1 MKKVMMILLAQ
12 TILLSFC
19 LAGPAPQG
27 SASQQT
33 PGVYD
38 TWVATDGLGRSLPS
52 AEEAGDTRTDKYVGL
67 FYFICHDDP
76 QNGGSGTLIDNSK
89 VFAEGGLFAVWEMLL
104 QDQTHVWGEPYFG
117 YYVNTDEWVY
127 RKHAAMFSALNIDFI
142 FVDLSNS
149 FLHGEGLFILFETW
163 HKIREEGGTTPQI
176 ALFCGWRPSTAR
188 FTLDAVW
195 ERIYQNESYRD
206 LFFEWEGKPLF
217 LGSPADLTQEYLDFF
232 TIRESWVGTGSSS
245 EYVYT
250 GVNQWNWFD
259 PYPQTV
265 GKNAR
270 GENEHISVSAAG
282 HANSDTSRSYVGD
295 GGALSAQNADFGFS
309 LTTTGEGLF
318 FQQQWEYALQVDP
331 MVITITGWNEFS
343 VGAQSNL
350 GEGQV
355 MAGTYHV
362 NFSDPQYDRHYID
375 LFNTEFS
382 RDIEP
387 INGFFNDNYYYQM
400 ASYIRKFKGTA
411 AVPCAE
417 GGRDIDLSAPYEE
430 QWADVGP
437 LFCDTV
443 GDITHRDSPSLEN
456 VYRYVNTTG
465 RNDIVSV
472 KVSKENGY
480 TAFLITCAEELVYG
494 AEGVAGR
501 AGIDFKE
508 PEDGAL
514 QTFVNASEGDVSEAG
529 SNWMNLLIDSDQN
542 ADTGWEGYDYILNRS
557 RDGKTVSV
565 ERFLYNSWEFE
576 RVGQAEYVIDGE
588 NLIIRVADS
597 LVGLEGRDQFDFKA
611 ADNSVAD
618 GDVLKFMTLGD
629 AAPDNR
635 FNFLY
640 IKQSGGSGGH
650 GEGVSAAVFKG
661 IGICAG
667 ILILAG
673 LCVAAVKACVAKRK
687 K

>member
-1 MKKVMMILLAQ
+1 MNKVIRMILAE
-12 TILLSFC
+12 IIIFSVC
-19 LAGPAPQG
+19 LAGPVLQGTAPQ
-27 SASQQT
+27 QI

-38 TWVATDGLGRSLPS
+38 TWVATDGMGRSLPHA
-52 AEEAGDTRTDKYVGL
+52 AETGAVRTDKYVGL

-104 QDQTHVWGEPYFG
+104 QDQPHVWGEPYFG
-117 YYVNTDEWVY
+117 YYVNTDEWIY
-127 RKHAAMFSALNIDFI
+127 RKHAAMFSALDIDFI

-149 FLHGEGLFILFETW
+149 YLHGEGLFVLFETW
-163 HKIREEGGTTPQI
+163 HRIREEGGKTPQI

-188 FTLDAVW
+188 FTLDNTW
-195 ERIYQNESYRD
+195 ERIYQNEAYRD

-232 TIRESWVGTGSSS
+232 TIRESWVGTGTTS
-245 EYVYT
+245 EYAYT
-250 GVNQWNWFD
+250 GINQWNWFD
-259 PYPQTV
+259 TYPQTV
-265 GKNAR
+265 GKNIR

-282 HANSDTSRSYVGD
+282 HANSDTSRSYVGA

-309 LTTTGEGLF
+309 LPTTGDGLF

-355 MAGTYHV
+355 MAGTYRV

-387 INGFFNDNYYYQM
+387 INGFFNDHYYYQM
-400 ASYIRKFKGTA
+400 AAYIRRFKGTA
-411 AVPCAE
+411 EIPCAAGSRE
-417 GGRDIDLSAPYEE
+417 IDLSAPYEA

-443 GDITHRDSPSLEN
+443 GDTVHRDSPSLEN

-472 KVSKENGY
+472 KVSKDNGY

-494 AEGVAGR
+494 AEGAAGR
-501 AGIDFKE
+501 AGIDFAETAGSMQQVPVK
-508 PEDGAL
+508 A
-514 QTFVNASEGDVSEAG
+514 AEGDVSKAG

-565 ERFLYNSWEFE
+565 ERFLQNSWEFE
-576 RVGQAEYVIDGE
+576 AIGSADYAIEGK
-588 NLIIRVADS
+588 NLIIRVSDS
-597 LVGLEGRDQFDFKA
+597 LIGLSGREQFDFKA

-629 AAPDNR
+629 AAPDSR
-635 FNFLY
+635 FNFRY
-640 IKQSGGSGGH
+640 IKQNGKSGRQASA
-650 GEGVSAAVFKG
+650 VSAA
-661 IGICAG
+661 
-667 ILILAG
+667 G
-673 LCVAAVKACVAKRK
+673 LGSISLCGGMLMAAALCRAAARGCRAKPK
-687 K
+687 E

>member
-1 MKKVMMILLAQ
+1 M
-12 TILLSFC
+12 
-19 LAGPAPQG
+19 
-27 SASQQT
+27 
-33 PGVYD
+33 
-38 TWVATDGLGRSLPS
+38 
-52 AEEAGDTRTDKYVGL
+52 
-67 FYFICHDDP
+67 
-76 QNGGSGTLIDNSK
+76 
-89 VFAEGGLFAVWEMLL
+89 
-104 QDQTHVWGEPYFG
+104 
-117 YYVNTDEWVY
+117 
-127 RKHAAMFSALNIDFI
+127 
-142 FVDLSNS
+142 
-149 FLHGEGLFILFETW
+149 
-163 HKIREEGGTTPQI
+163 
-176 ALFCGWRPSTAR
+176 
-188 FTLDAVW
+188 
-195 ERIYQNESYRD
+195 
-206 LFFEWEGKPLF
+206 
-217 LGSPADLTQEYLDFF
+217 
-232 TIRESWVGTGSSS
+232 
-245 EYVYT
+245 
-250 GVNQWNWFD
+250 
-259 PYPQTV
+259 
-265 GKNAR
+265 
-270 GENEHISVSAAG
+270 
-282 HANSDTSRSYVGD
+282 
-295 GGALSAQNADFGFS
+295 
-309 LTTTGEGLF
+309 TTTGEGLF

-411 AVPCAE
+411 AVPRAE

-443 GDITHRDSPSLEN
+443 GDIAHRDSPSLEN

-508 PEDGAL
+508 LEDGAL

-588 NLIIRVADS
+588 NLVIRVADS

-635 FNFLY
+635 FNFRY

-673 LCVAAVKACVAKRK
+673 LCVVAVKACVAKRK